1 MTQVSRR
8 KFLGTSIVSGAA
20 IAASPLAHAAPAGIY
35 KPGTYVSKA
44 AGIGGDVVVKMT
56 FDANKITDVVI
67 DASTETPGIG
77 QKAAVELKKALLAG
91 QSAKVD
97 TVSGASI
104 TSGAV
109 RKAAEKCIAQ
119 AKGEIPVEVIT
130 SNAEEA
136 KDGDWLGKA
145 PEIPESQIV
154 DTKTTDILVVG
165 CGTGGMFA
173 IATAAENGGKVIGQF

>member
-1 MTQVSRR
+1 M
-8 KFLGTSIVSGAA
+8 
-20 IAASPLAHAAPAGIY
+20 
-35 KPGTYVSKA
+35 SKA

-109 RKAAEKCIAQ
+109 RKAAEFRLK
-119 AKGEIPVEVIT
+119 
-130 SNAEEA
+130 
-136 KDGDWLGKA
+136 
-145 PEIPESQIV
+145 
-154 DTKTTDILVVG
+154 
-165 CGTGGMFA
+165 
-173 IATAAENGGKVIGQF
+173 

>member
-1 MTQVSRR
+1 
-8 KFLGTSIVSGAA
+8 
-20 IAASPLAHAAPAGIY
+20 
-35 KPGTYVSKA
+35 
-44 AGIGGDVVVKMT
+44 MT

-91 QSAKVD
+91 QSASVD
-97 TVSGASI
+97 SVSGASI

-109 RKAAEKCIAQ
+109 RKAAAKCIAQ

-130 SNAEEA
+130 KTDAAET
-136 KDGDWLGKA
+136 DSGDWLGKA
-145 PEIPESQIV
+145 PEIPESQIAE
-154 DTKTTDILVVG
+154 TKTADVVVVG

-173 IATAAENGGKVIGQF
+173 VASAATTRSSTARNLTTAPGW